1 MRTRLAGHATPWVA
15 LATAIAL
22 WPVHAAELTS
32 HGSTAAGESVR
43 RHTSRQRPLLVWRGG
58 AGGAA
63 DGAAKSSSVQLSEF
77 ASPSTGRESIGA
89 KAAPRGWVGK
99 IKGWAEENTA
109 APWFPWVLAII
120 GFLDSFTLCGFL
132 LTPLLSLALMA
143 SDAVRATVLCSAA
156 SCGCLAGNGLL
167 AFALRRLGMSITLP
181 DGQLVRARDL
191 LQRHGSLAGL
201 LNTLLPLPT
210 IPLIVASVS
219 VGVNVHMM
227 LLAMTLG
234 RTTRYVVLAV
244 AILSSKRVARRLDL
258 AGVRSD

>member
-1 MRTRLAGHATPWVA
+1 
-15 LATAIAL
+15 
-22 WPVHAAELTS
+22 
-32 HGSTAAGESVR
+32 
-43 RHTSRQRPLLVWRGG
+43 
-58 AGGAA
+58 
-63 DGAAKSSSVQLSEF
+63 
-77 ASPSTGRESIGA
+77 
-89 KAAPRGWVGK
+89 
-99 IKGWAEENTA
+99 
-109 APWFPWVLAII
+109 
-120 GFLDSFTLCGFL
+120 
-132 LTPLLSLALMA
+132 
-143 SDAVRATVLCSAA
+143 
-156 SCGCLAGNGLL
+156 
-167 AFALRRLGMSITLP
+167 MSITLP